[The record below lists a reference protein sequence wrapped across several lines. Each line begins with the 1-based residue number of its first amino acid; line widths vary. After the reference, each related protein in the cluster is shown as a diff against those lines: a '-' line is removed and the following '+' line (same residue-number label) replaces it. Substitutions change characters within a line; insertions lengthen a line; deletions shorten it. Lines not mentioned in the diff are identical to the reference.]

1 MTTLTASSLFGFTV
15 ERIGDEDRLRRKLN
29 RILERI
35 QKEAR
40 ICVHDPSQLV
50 DLPFDTIINEAN
62 NSLQEIS
69 KKLVFSDARLQ
80 RSFAI
85 VNQVLNNDSQ
95 RNRIDTE
102 HTLDLLVPCILG
114 ITEQIIVFV
123 RSVRLEVEAQ
133 NINRLSISESI
144 CLLSQIENQLSD
156 IFSKTQKLHELVR
169 ISDAMV
175 EPPKA
180 VCGIPEL
187 DALNS

>member
-40 ICVHDPSQLV
+40 ICVLDPAQLV
-50 DLPFDTIINEAN
+50 DLQFDTIINEAN

-80 RSFAI
+80 YSFAI
-85 VNQVLNNDSQ
+85 VNQVLNNDSE
-95 RNRIDTE
+95 RNRIDPE

-123 RSVRLEVEAQ
+123 RSVRLEVETQ
-133 NINRLSISESI
+133 NINRLSIPESI

-156 IFSKTQKLHELVR
+156 IFSKTQKLHEIVR
-169 ISDAMV
+169 IADAMV
-175 EPPKA
+175 EPHKA

-187 DALNS
+187 DVLNS

>member
-40 ICVHDPSQLV
+40 LCVLYPAQLV
-50 DLPFDTIINEAN
+50 DLQFDTIINEAN

-69 KKLVFSDARLQ
+69 KKIVFSDARLQ
-80 RSFAI
+80 HSFSI

-95 RNRIDTE
+95 RNRIDPE

-123 RSVRLEVEAQ
+123 RSVRFEIEAQ

-156 IFSKTQKLHELVR
+156 IFSKTQKLHEIVR

-187 DALNS
+187 DALNA

>member
-29 RILERI
+29 GILERI

-40 ICVHDPSQLV
+40 ICVLDPSQLV
-50 DLPFDTIINEAN
+50 DLQFDTIINEAN

-180 VCGIPEL
+180 VCGTPEL
-187 DALNS
+187 VALNS

>member
-40 ICVHDPSQLV
+40 ICVLDPSQLV
-50 DLPFDTIINEAN
+50 DLQFDTIINEAN